1 MLFDFDG
8 MGFYVEILLKIFK
21 KMGMEKTLNFFDNL
35 GKERNR
41 LKKEKNPFQGILK
54 IIILSITGNLNNPHS
69 GLYNSQ
75 LYFSMTQNG

>member
-1 MLFDFDG
+1 MVFDFDG

-69 GLYNSQ
+69 GL
-75 LYFSMTQNG
+75 